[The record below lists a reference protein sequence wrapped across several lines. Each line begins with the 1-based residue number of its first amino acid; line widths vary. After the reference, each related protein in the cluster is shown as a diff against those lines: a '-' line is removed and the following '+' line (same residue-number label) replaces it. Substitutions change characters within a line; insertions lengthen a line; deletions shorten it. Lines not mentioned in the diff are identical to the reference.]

1 METQRHFLTKLFTMK
16 FIASSILVATV
27 LLLAACHSRQLTQR
41 TYKDFDT
48 VSISANNNPY
58 KLYRAAAPM
67 QWRIVHTRVALSFD
81 YAAQTANGQEW
92 VTLQPYFYPT
102 DSLCLDAKGMKIESI
117 TIGYA
122 DKPLFYTYDSS
133 QLHIHLDRVYNQNEQ
148 VKLAIKY
155 VAMPYAQSSGGSAAI
170 TDDRGLYFINADH
183 KVAGKPVQIW
193 TQGETESNSHWLPT
207 IDKPNMRTTVQLELT
222 VPAQYKTL
230 SNGALISSANKGA
243 LRTDIWYMDQPI
255 QVYAIMFAVGDFVV
269 TKDKWKDKEVNY
281 YVEPAYAGYAAQ
293 MFRHTPEMIGFFS
306 DVTGVPYP
314 WNKYSQVV
322 VRDYVSGAMENT
334 SASLFGEFMHQDT
347 REYNDNNH
355 EDVVSHELFHQWFG
369 DYVTAESWSNL
380 TVNESFATYGEYL
393 WRKHKYGQAYAD
405 ELSWSDLQ
413 KYLNYVSF
421 SDPELVRYHYRDK
434 EDMFDLVSY
443 QKGGAILHYLHQL
456 MGDSAFYQSMKLYL
470 SKNALQAAEAIHWRL
485 AVEQATGKDW
495 QWFFNQWYY
504 KSGHPILKIDYDY
517 DDVAQKLNVTLQQV
531 QDQSVGVYQ
540 LPLKTLLVEGDL
552 QTIIDWP
559 IDKAQHTFSYPYKN
573 GKRPLIVPD
582 IAHVLP
588 GVIQE
593 NKTNKEY
600 LQQMQHC
607 SDYVS
612 QLLALQQ
619 LNAKHINQADAK
631 AILSLGLNNKQAAL
645 RLASLQILKRW
656 TSDAM
661 QTQWLDEVQMLAVND
676 GNNNVRAAAIELLG
690 KWKVTAQKQLL
701 IDATQDVSYQVA
713 GNALVALSVI
723 DDTLAYKLASTY
735 LNAKANSHL
744 DTKAWFVF
752 STHAQARDTAVFRK
766 YVSYKEDAQKRMHLC
781 SDLMNFGLC
790 TQNEAVFQT
799 ITNLYALLMLNVDNK
814 ITRSY
819 YVRFLQSFVAS
830 IAAKQQ
836 KDKKSQLLNIKANQ
850 LKALVVGLKAAE
862 KEADI
867 LKLYDQM
874 SF

>member
-1 METQRHFLTKLFTMK
+1 MRC
-16 FIASSILVATV
+16 IALS
-27 LLLAACHSRQLTQR
+27 LLLVSVLFFTACHKQKISQR
-41 TYKDFDT
+41 SYKNFDT
-48 VSISANNNPY
+48 ISVSAHQNPMQ
-58 KLYRAAAPM
+58 LYRAAAPM
-67 QWRIVHTRVALSFD
+67 YWRIVHTRVALNFD
-81 YAAQTANGQEW
+81 YVSRSANGQEW
-92 VTLQPYFYPT
+92 LTLQPYFYPT

-122 DKPLFYTYDSS
+122 DKPSTFTYDSS
-133 QLHIHLDRVYNQNEQ
+133 KLYIHLDRVYNQNEQ

-155 VAMPYAQSSGGSAAI
+155 VAMPYAQSSGGSSAI
-170 TDDRGLYFINADH
+170 TDDRGLYFINSDQ
-183 KVAGKPVQIW
+183 KNVGKPVQIW

-207 IDKPNMRTTVQLELT
+207 IDKPNMRTTLQLELT
-222 VPAQYKTL
+222 VPAQFKTL
-230 SNGALISSANKGA
+230 SNGALISSAEKGKF
-243 LRTDIWYMDQPI
+243 RTDIWYMDQPI

-293 MFRHTPEMIGFFS
+293 MFRYTPEMIGFFS
-306 DVTGVPYP
+306 DVTGIPYP

-393 WRKHKYGQAYAD
+393 WRKYKYGQAYAD
-405 ELSWSDLQ
+405 ELAWSDLQ
-413 KYLNYVSF
+413 KYLNYVDYN
-421 SDPELVRYHYRDK
+421 DPALVRYHYHDK

-443 QKGGAILHYLHQL
+443 QKGGAILHYLHEL
-456 MGDSAFYQSMKLYL
+456 IGDSAFYKSMKLYL
-470 SKNALQAAEAIHWRL
+470 SKNALQAAEATHWRL

-517 DDVAQKLNVTLQQV
+517 DDAAQILNVTLQQV
-531 QDQSVGVYQ
+531 QDQSGGVYQ
-540 LPLKTLLVEGDL
+540 LPLKSLLIEGEVH
-552 QTIIDWP
+552 TFIDWS
-559 IDKAQHTFSYPYKN
+559 IDKAVHTFSYPYKN
-573 GKRPLIVPD
+573 GKRPLIIPD

-588 GVIQE
+588 GIIQE

-600 LQQMQHC
+600 LMQMQYC

-612 QLLALQQ
+612 QLLAIQQ
-619 LNAKHINQADAK
+619 ISAKTFNQADAK
-631 AILSLGLNNKQAAL
+631 SILSLGLGNKQAAL
-645 RLASLQILKRW
+645 RLLAVQVLKRY
-656 TSDAM
+656 TTDAM
-661 QTQWLDEVQMLAVND
+661 QSQWLDEVQMLAAND

-690 KWKVTAQKQLL
+690 RWKVKAQKQFL

-713 GNALVALSVI
+713 GNALEALSLI
-723 DDTLAYKLASTY
+723 DDTLAYRLASGH

-744 DTKAWFVF
+744 DTKAWSVF
-752 STHAQARDTAVFRK
+752 SAHAQAKDTAVFSK
-766 YVSYKEDAQKRMHLC
+766 YVTNKDDAQKRMHLC
-781 SDLMNFGLC
+781 SDLIVFGMR
-790 TQNEAVFQT
+790 TQNEVVFQT
-799 ITNLYALLMLNVDNK
+799 ITDLYAHLMLNVDNK

-819 YVRFLQSFVAS
+819 FARFLQSFVTS
-830 IAAKQQ
+830 VTTKLQ
-836 KDKKSQLLNIKANQ
+836 KDKKSHLLNAKANQ
-850 LKALVVGLKAAE
+850 LKALVVKLKANE

-867 LKLYDQM
+867 LKLYEQI